1 MESGGDSDDNDGVTV
16 DDVMGIVTKV
26 LENEEN
32 SNDIVDIIQYSKVH
46 KLYSI

>member
-1 MESGGDSDDNDGVTV
+1 ME
-16 DDVMGIVTKV
+16 IVTKV

-46 KLYSI
+46 RLYSV